1 MNNFFENLSFK
12 QKIIF
17 GFSLLSAILL
27 LGMGYMLLEFT
38 NVSKLSA
45 NIIEKHQPI
54 TRSASNALES
64 SKSAANHLH
73 KFLLNS
79 DKAEITK
86 YSLSIKKIEEDL
98 KILSAYTGTLE
109 LRKDDIDR
117 ANFVISEL
125 NLQVKEIEKYNK
137 SYEKNHPVINLA
149 STELYPLA
157 YEYLGM
163 INTIISENENS
174 NLSKKVLLQLT
185 EMRHSWTQMI
195 SALRITLVTRQD
207 RELINVKSY
216 ADINELQIERL
227 KKMKLD
233 LGVESIDDLDKVRKK
248 YLLKLDGLIKALNTK
263 IWRMD
268 ANVMTTRV
276 MPLFD
281 ELDSYFKRL
290 TNIKLG
296 QAEKADKLLAKKIQV
311 AQYTYITLI
320 LLGLIVAF
328 AISSFITHSLRKPL
342 KQLVNA
348 TKEVARGNLQ
358 QEIKVNGHDEIA
370 YLSRAFNE
378 MVNNLYISQHAL
390 TTARDI
396 AEHANTAKSQF
407 LTRMSHELR
416 TPLNAILGFAQLLEM
431 TTAKHPD
438 SAEYEYVENILTS
451 GWHLL
456 GLVEEVL
463 DLSQIETNTTLIH
476 KEDTDVLPFL
486 KECIE
491 IVRPMVDDHHLTLET
506 EFCSTASCHLDV
518 DPLRFKQ
525 VVLNLLTN
533 AVKYNRRN
541 GKIKITTECIANELL
556 IISVHDE
563 GEGLTEEQISSAFEA
578 FQRFGADDNEIG
590 GTGIG
595 LNITRNLVELMGG
608 EIGVK
613 SVKGEGSCFWVE
625 FPLNGKLH
633 QESLID
639 EEREKIQCSEEMQ
652 CTILYVEDDIYN
664 LELVREILAV
674 LHPEVVLLEA
684 ETAEEGLEIAV
695 KEKPKLILMDLNLPG
710 MSGLE
715 ALERL
720 RQNEETRKIPVV
732 AISADAVKETI
743 KQGRKQGFIDY
754 ITKPIK
760 VDDFLNIIET
770 IIINNK
776 KS

>member
-290 TNIKLG
+290 TNIQLG
-296 QAEKADKLLAKKIQV
+296 QAEKADKLLAEKIQV

-390 TTARDI
+390 TTARDV

-776 KS
+776 

>member
-296 QAEKADKLLAKKIQV
+296 QAEKADKLLAEKIQV

-776 KS
+776 

>member
-290 TNIKLG
+290 TNIQLG
-296 QAEKADKLLAKKIQV
+296 QAEKADKLLAEKIQV

-390 TTARDI
+390 TTARDV

-491 IVRPMVDDHHLTLET
+491 TVRPMVDEHHLTLET
-506 EFCSTASCHLDV
+506 EFCSTTSCHLNV

-776 KS
+776 

>member
-296 QAEKADKLLAKKIQV
+296 QAEKADKLLAEKIQV

-390 TTARDI
+390 TTARDV

-776 KS
+776 